1 MTPEGNSRDD
11 FKSFA
16 LLMDAL
22 APWLDQAVIIG
33 GWAHRLY
40 RLHPFAQPLDY
51 EPLATFDT
59 DIAVPI
65 ELPPRGQGIRERL
78 VTNGFTEEL
87 LGETKPP
94 AIHYRLVTGGTGFYA
109 EFLTPLVGSA
119 HKGGKRDATASIAG
133 VSAQK
138 LRHLEL
144 LLAAPWQVEVGP
156 TTGFPMTN
164 RCQVLIPNP
173 VAFLVQKILIQE
185 RREPT
190 DRAKDLLY
198 MHDTIELFGD
208 ALLELQKLWRDAVRP
223 LLSAR
228 ALRSVEAAPKR
239 LFGGVTDPV
248 RDAARIAVGRMSS
261 PTQLLET
268 CEVGLSLILK

>member
-1 MTPEGNSRDD
+1 
-11 FKSFA
+11 
-16 LLMDAL
+16 
-22 APWLDQAVIIG
+22 
-33 GWAHRLY
+33 
-40 RLHPFAQPLDY
+40 
-51 EPLATFDT
+51 
-59 DIAVPI
+59 
-65 ELPPRGQGIRERL
+65 
-78 VTNGFTEEL
+78 
-87 LGETKPP
+87 
-94 AIHYRLVTGGTGFYA
+94 
-109 EFLTPLVGSA
+109 
-119 HKGGKRDATASIAG
+119 
-133 VSAQK
+133 
-138 LRHLEL
+138 
-144 LLAAPWQVEVGP
+144 
-156 TTGFPMTN
+156 MTN
-164 RCQVLIPNP
+164 RCQVRIPNP

-248 RDAARIAVGRMSS
+248 RDAARIAAGRMSS